1 MTARRS
7 IRRRLFF
14 QLAGVAA
21 LLSLAFFLV
30 LRSVAERAA
39 EGTQDGILSASATAM
54 ADSLRSVADGVTL
67 DLPYSALSMLG
78 SVGQDRVFYR
88 VVVDGQTLTGYDDLP
103 LPPDIPSNGE
113 PKFDTLTFRG
123 DTVRVAVVSRTIG
136 SLGSLIR
143 ADVAVA
149 QTREALAATSRR
161 ITAIATGVG
170 AGFFVL
176 ATLLSLWAAQSALS
190 PIDRMTAAVTRRG
203 PKDLRPVT
211 TDTPTELVPLV
222 DALNNFMSRLRASL
236 LRTEDFIAEA
246 AHRVRTPLAT
256 VRTQAEVTHHKLTKP
271 EHKAA
276 IREMIRAIDESARS
290 AGQMLDHAMV
300 TFRADSLARDALDL
314 VQLTTEACN
323 RLSPTAEL
331 KDTTILRSLPGHPV
345 TFHGD
350 GILLQAALLNILD
363 NAIKYS
369 PADSDVLVSVTEGD
383 EICLSITDEGRGF
396 GGVDISRLT
405 ERYQRGSNVGDIVG
419 SGLGLTIA
427 DEVALAHGGR
437 LSITENPKGQ
447 GACVSLFLP
456 R

>member
-1 MTARRS
+1 MNARGS

-21 LLSLAFFLV
+21 LMSLTFFLV

-39 EGTQDGILSASATAM
+39 EGTQDGILAASATAM
-54 ADSLRSVADGVTL
+54 ADSLRNVADGVTL

-103 LPPDIPSNGE
+103 LPQNIPSNGE
-113 PKFDTLTFRG
+113 PKFESLVFRG
-123 DTVRVAVVSRTIG
+123 DKVRVAVVSRTVG
-136 SLGSLIR
+136 NLGSLIR

-149 QTREALAATSRR
+149 QTREALEATSRR

-176 ATLLSLWAAQSALS
+176 ATLLSLWAAQSALA
-190 PIDRMTAAVTRRG
+190 PIDRMTASVTRRG

-211 TDTPTELVPLV
+211 TDTPRELVPLV
-222 DALNNFMSRLRASL
+222 DALNSFMSRLRASL

-276 IREMIRAIDESARS
+276 IREMIRAIDESSRS

-300 TFRADSLARDALDL
+300 TFRADSLAKDALDL
-314 VQLTTEACN
+314 VQLTVEACN
-323 RLSPTAEL
+323 RLAPTAEL
-331 KDTTILRSLPGHPV
+331 KDNTILRSLPDHPV

-369 PADSDVLVSVTEGD
+369 PAESDVQVRVTEGD
-383 EICLSITDEGRGF
+383 EICLSVTDEGRGF

-405 ERYQRGSNVGDIVG
+405 ERYQRGSNVGDIGG

-427 DEVALAHGGR
+427 HDVARAHGGR
-437 LSITENPKGQ
+437 LSITENTKGQ
-447 GACVSLFLP
+447 GACVSLYLP